1 MGTRVFPAVADWEP
15 GRTENHRG
23 LLSCLA
29 PAGLRVD
36 EMHASLGS
44 PAYGLERCDS
54 LFSLL
59 CFPHL

>member
-1 MGTRVFPAVADWEP
+1 MGTRLCPAVADWEP
-15 GRTENHRG
+15 GRAENRRG

-44 PAYGLERCDS
+44 PAYRLERCDA

-59 CFPHL
+59 LFPHL